1 MSNSQDIKTTG
12 VKVPFGRSFMRY
24 NVSALVATAADFLV
38 LSLLHYGF
46 GMYYVFATAIGA
58 VAGAIVSFFLGRHW
72 AFMNKE
78 GKLSSQSIK
87 YIFTSGFSLLFNVAG
102 IYLLVDILG
111 ISNVLLGKTIIALV
125 VGFFFNFP
133 MQRFFIYK

>member
-1 MSNSQDIKTTG
+1 MQ
-12 VKVPFGRSFMRY
+12 SFMRY
-24 NVSALVATAADFLV
+24 NVSALIATGADFLV

-46 GMYYVFATAIGA
+46 GMYYVYATAIGA

-78 GKLSSQSIK
+78 GKLSSQGIK
-87 YIFTSGFSLLFNVAG
+87 YVFTSFFSLLLNVG
-102 IYLLVDILG
+102 GVYMLVDFLG
-111 ISNVLLGKTIIALV
+111 ISNVLLAKTIISLV
-125 VGFFFNFP
+125 VGFLFNFP

>member
-1 MSNSQDIKTTG
+1 MGDTQNIKPSG
-12 VKVPFGRSFMRY
+12 VKVPFMQSFMRY
-24 NVSALVATAADFLV
+24 NVSALIATGADFLV

-46 GMYYVFATAIGA
+46 GMYYVYATAIGA

-78 GKLSSQSIK
+78 GKLSSQGIK
-87 YIFTSGFSLLFNVAG
+87 YVFTSFFSLLLNVG
-102 IYLLVDILG
+102 GVYMLVDFLG
-111 ISNVLLGKTIIALV
+111 ISNVLLAKTIISLV
-125 VGFFFNFP
+125 VGFLFNFP

>member
-1 MSNSQDIKTTG
+1 MQ
-12 VKVPFGRSFMRY
+12 SFMRY
-24 NVSALVATAADFLV
+24 NVSALIATGADFLV

-46 GMYYVFATAIGA
+46 GMYYVYATAIGA

-78 GKLSSQSIK
+78 GKLSSQGIK
-87 YIFTSGFSLLFNVAG
+87 YVFTSFFSLLLNVG
-102 IYLLVDILG
+102 GVYMLVDFLG
-111 ISNVLLGKTIIALV
+111 ISNVLLAKTIISLV

>member
-1 MSNSQDIKTTG
+1 MGDSHNINTSG
-12 VKVPFGRSFMRY
+12 VKVPFMRSFMRY
-24 NVSALVATAADFLV
+24 NVSALIATAADFVV

-46 GMYYVFATAIGA
+46 GMYYVYATAIGA
-58 VAGAIVSFFLGRHW
+58 VAGAVVSFFLGRHW

-87 YIFTSGFSLLFNVAG
+87 YILTSGFSLLFNVAG
-102 IYLLVDILG
+102 MYLLVDILG
-111 ISNVLLGKTIIALV
+111 ISNVLLAKTMIALA
-125 VGFFFNFP
+125 VGIFFNFP

>member
-1 MSNSQDIKTTG
+1 MQ
-12 VKVPFGRSFMRY
+12 SFMRY
-24 NVSALVATAADFLV
+24 NVSALIATGADFLV

-46 GMYYVFATAIGA
+46 GMYYVYATAIGA

-78 GKLSSQSIK
+78 GKLSSQGIK
-87 YIFTSGFSLLFNVAG
+87 YVLTSFFSLLLNVG
-102 IYLLVDILG
+102 GVYMLVDFLG
-111 ISNVLLGKTIIALV
+111 ISNVLLAKTIISLV

>member
-1 MSNSQDIKTTG
+1 MQ
-12 VKVPFGRSFMRY
+12 SFMRY
-24 NVSALVATAADFLV
+24 NVSALIATGADFLV

-46 GMYYVFATAIGA
+46 GMYYVYATAIGA

-78 GKLSSQSIK
+78 GKLSSQGIK
-87 YIFTSGFSLLFNVAG
+87 YVLTSFFSLLLNVG
-102 IYLLVDILG
+102 GVYMLVDFLG
-111 ISNVLLGKTIIALV
+111 ISNVLLAKTIISLV
-125 VGFFFNFP
+125 VGFLFNFP